1 MAIVD
6 WTFSP
11 VTSIDRE
18 FDRLRRQVEDVFGRF
33 SLVSGLGAGFP
44 ALNLYDMEDNIVVA
58 VEAPGLSKEDLT
70 VEVRENVL
78 TISGKRGMTDFGD
91 AAVLREERFAGE
103 FRRTLRITASCC
115 QKPINASSR
124 TCSRPAS
131 TSCCRSTGASLA
143 TLAAPLGPPHPT
155 TGAPRASRLW

>member
-103 FRRTLRITASCC
+103 FRRTLRIPFKVHGDKIEANIKNGILLVRMPKLEEA
-115 QKPINASSR
+115 KPKRIAIH
-124 TCSRPAS
+124 A
-131 TSCCRSTGASLA
+131 
-143 TLAAPLGPPHPT
+143 
-155 TGAPRASRLW
+155 